1 VFHAR
6 IEREAAR
13 PASISPADRPA
24 WWQTR
29 TAALLLI
36 LAAAIPLLFPGTLP
50 FVDLPGHMGRYRIE
64 LDVAR
69 SADLQRYFSFHWTVI
84 GNMGADLLV
93 YPLAKLF
100 GLELAVRLLVT
111 AIPPL
116 TVAGFLAVAKQA
128 HGRIPATA
136 LLALPLAY
144 SQPFNWGFINYTLSM
159 AFAFLA
165 FAWWLR
171 LGAQQRF
178 RFRSAIFIPLCAA
191 LYMAHAGGWTAFCL
205 MAFASEV
212 VRHRKAGAE
221 WVSAL
226 AASVRQCLVF
236 TLPIAMMVI
245 WRGNGIQT
253 TFADWFGLKVK
264 LFWLLTLFRYN
275 SEGFE
280 TACAALTLGA
290 LGLLAIRLRKS
301 FSPALTLGAALLF
314 AMFLV
319 LPWKVF
325 GSAYADM
332 RLIPYVVALALLAPK
347 LPDESGRTACEIAFA
362 GLFFFAVVL
371 GVRTLSFAQASREQA
386 QELAA
391 LAHIPPG
398 ADVTTLARQDCDD
411 YWNIPVNAHL
421 GSYAII
427 RRNAFS
433 NDQWLTPGINLL
445 GLRDKVHGGFA
456 QDPSEMVTPNRCPI
470 VRYATRVDPTV
481 ASATR
486 GPSDYLWLI
495 DIQPDDPRVLNGW
508 QRIWRYKDSA
518 LYRRAA

>member
-1 VFHAR
+1 VFHAK
-6 IEREAAR
+6 IERDAAR
-13 PASISPADRPA
+13 PVSDGALDAPA
-24 WWQTR
+24 WWRTR
-29 TAALLLI
+29 AAALLLI
-36 LAAAIPLLFPGTLP
+36 LAAAIPVLFLPVLP
-50 FVDLPGHMGRYRIE
+50 FVDLPGHVGRYRIE
-64 LDVAR
+64 LDVAS
-69 SADLQRYFSFHWTVI
+69 SADLQRFFSFHWTVI
-84 GNMGADLLV
+84 GNMGGDLLV

-100 GLELAVRLLVT
+100 GLEAAVRLIVI

-136 LLALPLAY
+136 LLTLPLAY

-159 AFAFLA
+159 ALAFLA
-165 FAWWLR
+165 FALWLH

-178 RFRSAIFIPLCAA
+178 RLRSALFVPLCAA
-191 LYMAHAGGWTAFCL
+191 LYMAHAGGWTAFCV

-212 VRHRKAGAE
+212 MRHRAAGSR
-221 WVSAL
+221 WTSTL

-236 TLPIAMMVI
+236 TLPIAMMII

-264 LFWLLTLFRYN
+264 LFWLVTLYRYN
-275 SEGFE
+275 SEAFE
-280 TACAALTLGA
+280 TACAALTFGA
-290 LGLLAIRLRKS
+290 LGLLAVRLRKS
-301 FSPALTLGAALLF
+301 FSPSLTLGAGLLC
-314 AMFLV
+314 AMFLI

-347 LPDESGRTACEIAFA
+347 LPNNAGRTAREIALV
-362 GLFFFAVVL
+362 GLAFYAAVL
-371 GVRTLSFAQASREQA
+371 GVRTVSFAHASREQER
-386 QELAA
+386 ELAA
-391 LAHIPPG
+391 LSDIPLG
-398 ADVTTLARQDCDD
+398 ADVTILAKQDCSEH
-411 YWNIPVNAHL
+411 WNIPVNAHL
-421 GSYAII
+421 GSYVII
-427 RRNAFS
+427 RRDGFS

-470 VRYATRVDPTV
+470 VRYATRIDPTV
-481 ASATR
+481 AAATR
-486 GPSDYLWLI
+486 GPSTYLWLI
-495 DIQPDDPRVLNGW
+495 DIRPDDPRLLNGW
-508 QRIWRYKDSA
+508 QQVWRYQDSA